1 MCARLDPEQ
10 LWFRHQYCV
19 PVWTLG
25 TLIWLPALCTR
36 LDTGFFGHIPF
47 KVCMLFGTYILI
59 MLFDQFYIDLI
70 IAHRSC
76 NNRGCCMML
85 LYMYA
90 HRFSTSFGLLL
101 THQQLKLYS
110 NKYIWKLD
118 KQVLFNHP
126 TVTSFML
133 TTATCKTNCRHQKS
147 SARQSGWGQWRNTLW
162 IARSWHVSFPI
173 GWHRCWLTA
182 TASSSFEHIDRLN
195 R

>member
-1 MCARLDPEQ
+1 MDRYLRRYQFIVHLDMQLCARLDPEQ

-25 TLIWLPALCTR
+25 TLIWIPALCTR
-36 LDTGFFGHIPF
+36 LDTGLFGHIPF
-47 KVCMLFGTYILI
+47 NVCMLFGTYILI

-85 LYMYA
+85 LYMHA

-101 THQQLKLYS
+101 TRHHLKLLS

-118 KQVLFNHP
+118 
-126 TVTSFML
+126 T
-133 TTATCKTNCRHQKS
+133 
-147 SARQSGWGQWRNTLW
+147 
-162 IARSWHVSFPI
+162 HVSFDHTTWWQRFKIKP
-173 GWHRCWLTA
+173 G
-182 TASSSFEHIDRLN
+182 LN
-195 R
+195 ICKLNCV